1 MSWNI
6 TLSPLRNRCPEM
18 PLVGVSGHHSK
29 TPEQPYTSW
38 GTGFP
43 CGLNGSRYLDIGS
56 GHKLLA
62 STFIGLFWGAM
73 DKASERLDAAIFAI
87 LERKKDLGPLLNLE
101 EEFDRILRKHESVI
115 IEAVR
120 NKRASGAE
128 NFFELARVARLA
140 SANKVS
146 RVVSTHLGKAWEEMA
161 ALSHLAMDPE
171 STLNRRIEGVDIVF
185 LEREELRHTQIKT
198 QKNTLTGSQTKR
210 SVIELSMHP
219 YPLFAAA
226 FDVANWTFPPP
237 RTSKIERIAG
247 QPFWEGKLEISY
259 ELVFAKARETA
270 QRLESVLFG

>member
-1 MSWNI
+1 
-6 TLSPLRNRCPEM
+6 
-18 PLVGVSGHHSK
+18 
-29 TPEQPYTSW
+29 
-38 GTGFP
+38 
-43 CGLNGSRYLDIGS
+43 
-56 GHKLLA
+56 
-62 STFIGLFWGAM
+62 
-73 DKASERLDAAIFAI
+73 
-87 LERKKDLGPLLNLE
+87 
-101 EEFDRILRKHESVI
+101 
-115 IEAVR
+115 
-120 NKRASGAE
+120 
-128 NFFELARVARLA
+128 
-140 SANKVS
+140 
-146 RVVSTHLGKAWEEMA
+146 MA

-237 RTSKIERIAG
+237 KTSKIERIAG

-270 QRLESVLFG
+270 QRLESVLFD